1 MMGNT
6 VQRRAGDRKGFSLK
20 MLIDIRYTRCFE
32 RVRNINFLRC
42 SLFVKPI
49 VCFSKIYSN
58 NERVVDAEKGPYPHP
73 FCIRGGPDISRYG
86 YV

>member
-1 MMGNT
+1 MGNT

-49 VCFSKIYSN
+49 V
-58 NERVVDAEKGPYPHP
+58 
-73 FCIRGGPDISRYG
+73 
-86 YV
+86 